1 MDIYNKASPNASFS
15 TYIYFIINKDLG
27 NLSDNDDDN
36 NINDNQNILNANE
49 SFSDKERKCQCS
61 IF

>member
-1 MDIYNKASPNASFS
+1 MDIYNKASPNASF
-15 TYIYFIINKDLG
+15 NLG
-27 NLSDNDDDN
+27 NLSDNDEEN
-36 NINDNQNILNANE
+36 NINDNKNILNAND